1 MKQNNKIIDV
11 KNLKMYFEQNTGL
24 FSKKKKKIRAVD
36 DISFFINKGE
46 TLGLVGES
54 GCGKTTTGQC
64 ILQLYDIT
72 SGEIIFKNENLAKL
86 SSIQKRK
93 IRRHMQLIFQDPFAS
108 LDPRMTAGEIIGEPL
123 IVHDLVEKNNYREKV
138 NELLNM
144 VELEESMSE
153 RYPHEFSGGQR
164 QRIGIA
170 RALAVRPDFI
180 VCDEAVSA
188 LDVSIQAQIINL
200 LIKLKNDHDLTYL
213 FIAHDL
219 SVVRNISDRVAV
231 MYLGKIVE
239 ITSSDE
245 LYSNP
250 KHPYTISLLSAVPI
264 PDPEIE
270 LKRQRIPI
278 EGDVPS
284 PINPPS
290 GCPFHTRCFKAED
303 ICKKQVPLL
312 KSIDDNHMISCHLV

>member
-1 MKQNNKIIDV
+1 MIQNNKIIDV

-123 IVHDLVEKNNYREKV
+123 IVHDLVEKNNY
-138 NELLNM
+138 LI
-144 VELEESMSE
+144 SS
-153 RYPHEFSGGQR
+153 
-164 QRIGIA
+164 IIIA
-170 RALAVRPDFI
+170 
-180 VCDEAVSA
+180 
-188 LDVSIQAQIINL
+188 
-200 LIKLKNDHDLTYL
+200 
-213 FIAHDL
+213 
-219 SVVRNISDRVAV
+219 
-231 MYLGKIVE
+231 
-239 ITSSDE
+239 
-245 LYSNP
+245 
-250 KHPYTISLLSAVPI
+250 
-264 PDPEIE
+264 
-270 LKRQRIPI
+270 
-278 EGDVPS
+278 
-284 PINPPS
+284 
-290 GCPFHTRCFKAED
+290 
-303 ICKKQVPLL
+303 
-312 KSIDDNHMISCHLV
+312 